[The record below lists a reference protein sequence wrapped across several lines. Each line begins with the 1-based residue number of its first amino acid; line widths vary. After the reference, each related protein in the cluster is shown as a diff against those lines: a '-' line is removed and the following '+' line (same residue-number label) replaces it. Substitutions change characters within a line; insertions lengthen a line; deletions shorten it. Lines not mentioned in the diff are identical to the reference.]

1 MVFMKELAMFML
13 IKKEI
18 LQVANVF
25 ILNRYFSNIA
35 DPAGLFINCT
45 QIMNILKDLSVFPK
59 LEK

>member
-25 ILNRYFSNIA
+25 ILNRYFSNRA

-45 QIMNILKDLSVFPK
+45 QIMNILKDLSVSLK
-59 LEK
+59 

>member
-1 MVFMKELAMFML
+1 MKELAMFML

-25 ILNRYFSNIA
+25 ILNRYFSNRA

-45 QIMNILKDLSVFPK
+45 QIMNILKDLSVSLK
-59 LEK
+59 